1 MFMRNISV
9 SGKVMSVVFLLS
21 IISLINSGIG
31 YFSLDHLNTA
41 AGAINRTASD
51 VKLGAQMNQN
61 ILTLSRAEY
70 RLAADP
76 GQAAAIR
83 RDIEATQASF
93 RERIAAAV
101 ANAEGEQRG
110 MLIEI
115 QELFDEYTPRMARA
129 LDVAERSSNTTLTA
143 DQQAILTEV
152 ATSRELAD
160 KIATALLRYVDFSEA
175 TGNRRSEE
183 AGDMASSSGFLLI
196 AVAVIG
202 IGAGLVAG
210 FFVSRRFIVRPLTVM
225 VEGLQRLAKGEF
237 EFKVDYADQ
246 TDEVGSIAK
255 AMEVFK
261 INASERQTM
270 MQEQVAEASR
280 KAEQA
285 EQIRQLTFRFQ
296 EDVDQALTVLNSS
309 ATELEATAQSMAS
322 TAEETASQSGTIA
335 SAATQASANVQ
346 MVAGATEEMS
356 SSIREVSAQIV
367 KTSQLAATAK
377 EHVTSATSRVSSL
390 QTGAEAIG
398 EIIDLIRSIAEQTNL
413 LALNAT
419 IEAARAGEAGK
430 GFAVVANEVKSLA
443 NQTAKATEEIT
454 GQIGKMQSDV
464 QNTVPVIELI
474 ANIIAD
480 LNDISS
486 GVAAAAEEQNTTTDE
501 ISRNITEAAQGTT
514 EVSRNIASLNE
525 AAETN
530 SAATTQVLSTAR
542 ALADRS
548 GRLSTQVTKFITE
561 IQAA

>member
-21 IISLINSGIG
+21 LISLINSGIG
-31 YFSLDHLNTA
+31 YFSLDQLNSA
-41 AGAINRTASD
+41 AGVINRTAAD
-51 VKLGAQMNQN
+51 VKIGAQLNQN

-76 GQAAAIR
+76 GRVADVR
-83 RDIEATQASF
+83 RVVEETKASF
-93 RERIAAAV
+93 RDRIAAAV
-101 ANAEGEQRG
+101 ANAEGEQRT
-110 MLIEI
+110 MLVEI
-115 QELFDEYTPRMARA
+115 QRLFAEYEPRVARA
-129 LDVAERSSNTTLTA
+129 LDVAERSSNTALTA
-143 DQQAILTEV
+143 DQQTILDEV
-152 ATSRELAD
+152 ATSRALADRIATELA
-160 KIATALLRYVDFSEA
+160 RYVDHSEA
-175 TGNRRSEE
+175 TGNRRSQE
-183 AGDMASSSGFLLI
+183 AGDMASSSGLLLI
-196 AVAVIG
+196 GVAVVG
-202 IGAGLVAG
+202 ISLGLLAGLL
-210 FFVSRRFIVRPLTVM
+210 VSRRFIVRPLTVM
-225 VEGLQRLAKGEF
+225 VDGLQRLAKGEF
-237 EFKVDYADQ
+237 EFRVDYADQ
-246 TDEVGSIAK
+246 KDEVGSIAR

-261 INASERQTM
+261 VNAAERQGM
-270 MQEQVAEASR
+270 LEEQVREASR
-280 KAEQA
+280 KAERA
-285 EQIRQLTFRFQ
+285 EDIRQLTFRFQ
-296 EDVDQALTVLNSS
+296 EDIDQALTILNSS

-346 MVAGATEEMS
+346 MVAGASEEMS
-356 SSIREVSAQIV
+356 SSIREVSAQII
-367 KTSQLAATAK
+367 KTSKLAANAK
-377 EHVTSATSRVSSL
+377 DQVVSATTRVSSL
-390 QTGAEAIG
+390 KTGAEAIG
-398 EIIDLIRSIAEQTNL
+398 EIIELIRSIAEQTNL

-486 GVAAAAEEQNTTTDE
+486 SVAAAAEQQSITTDE
-501 ISRNITEAAQGTT
+501 ISRNISEAAQGTT
-514 EVSRNIASLNE
+514 EVSRNIAALSE

-548 GRLSTQVTKFITE
+548 GRLSTQVTKFISE

>member
-21 IISLINSGIG
+21 LISLINSGIG
-31 YFSLDHLNTA
+31 YFSLDQLNSA
-41 AGAINRTASD
+41 AGVINRTAAD
-51 VKLGAQMNQN
+51 VKIGAQLNQN
-61 ILTLSRAEY
+61 ILTLNRAEY

-76 GQAAAIR
+76 GRVADVR
-83 RDIEATQASF
+83 RVVEETKASF
-93 RERIAAAV
+93 RDRIAAAV
-101 ANAEGEQRG
+101 ANAEGEQRT
-110 MLIEI
+110 MLVEI
-115 QELFDEYTPRMARA
+115 QRLFAEYEPRVARA
-129 LDVAERSSNTTLTA
+129 LDVAERSSNTALTA
-143 DQQAILTEV
+143 DQQTILDEV
-152 ATSRELAD
+152 ATSRALADRIATELA
-160 KIATALLRYVDFSEA
+160 RYVDHSEA
-175 TGNRRSEE
+175 TGNRRSQE
-183 AGDMASSSGFLLI
+183 AGDMASSSGLLLI
-196 AVAVIG
+196 GVAVVG
-202 IGAGLVAG
+202 ISLGLLAGLL
-210 FFVSRRFIVRPLTVM
+210 VSRRFIVRPLTVM
-225 VEGLQRLAKGEF
+225 VDGLQRLAKGEF
-237 EFKVDYADQ
+237 EFRVDYADQ
-246 TDEVGSIAK
+246 KDEVGSIAR

-261 INASERQTM
+261 VNAAERQGM
-270 MQEQVAEASR
+270 LEEQVREASR
-280 KAEQA
+280 KAERA
-285 EQIRQLTFRFQ
+285 EDIRQLTFRFQ
-296 EDVDQALTVLNSS
+296 EDIDQALTILNSS

-346 MVAGATEEMS
+346 MVAGASEEMS
-356 SSIREVSAQIV
+356 SSIREVSAQII
-367 KTSQLAATAK
+367 KTSKLAANAK
-377 EHVTSATSRVSSL
+377 DQVVSATTRVSSL
-390 QTGAEAIG
+390 KTGAEAIG
-398 EIIDLIRSIAEQTNL
+398 EIIELIRSIAEQTNL

-486 GVAAAAEEQNTTTDE
+486 SVAAAAEQQSITTDE
-501 ISRNITEAAQGTT
+501 ISRNISEAAQGTT
-514 EVSRNIASLNE
+514 EVSRNIAALSE

-548 GRLSTQVTKFITE
+548 GRLSTQVTKFISE